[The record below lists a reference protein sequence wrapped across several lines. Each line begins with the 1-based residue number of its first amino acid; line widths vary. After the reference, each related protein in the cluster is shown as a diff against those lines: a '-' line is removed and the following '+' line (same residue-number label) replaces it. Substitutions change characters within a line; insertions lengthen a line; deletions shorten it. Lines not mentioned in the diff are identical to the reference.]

1 VTFSKRAP
9 EMMSLAGLP
18 VDATDLAES
27 CHASASPAAIRVMQ
41 AVGRMYSDA
50 WCMAVLKNVD
60 SRWNTGSHRF
70 VRKRSEG

>member
-1 VTFSKRAP
+1 
-9 EMMSLAGLP
+9 MMSLAGLP

-27 CHASASPAAIRVMQ
+27 CQASASPAAIRVMQ